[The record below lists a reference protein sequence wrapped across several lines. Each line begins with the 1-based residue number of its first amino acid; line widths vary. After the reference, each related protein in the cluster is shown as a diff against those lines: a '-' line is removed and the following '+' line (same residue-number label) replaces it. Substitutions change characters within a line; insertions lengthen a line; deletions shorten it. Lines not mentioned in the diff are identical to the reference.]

1 MKKRKFADDGYA
13 IRALLM
19 IAQMGVIRRSELS
32 QALYHE
38 NEDGEATSSVGSI
51 GLTRGIK
58 RLCTYGY
65 IDSVRNDEKN
75 YYYVTRAGWEYIQK
89 YYPTVGYRMN
99 ELNPNNKNHFKIAER
114 RSIGLYLYR
123 TMGINT
129 LPSEKTSLAKFCN
142 TLAGTYLLDDVEC
155 TEGYNQDADV
165 IELFEYG
172 VYYDILEIRDTFLAS
187 SNGSM
192 SSIKTS
198 AKGIL
203 INAQEVIFVY
213 QMKDKRT
220 VIYPQV
226 ENEFVSF
233 ICKFLEKVYEKRNG
247 LPEFT
252 KVCNVIA
259 SDLRYLP
266 TLVTGKK
273 DGVDKVY
280 SKLEPYKTNRLSNMC
295 VKRLMVF
302 DKIYIVPSIFTHLE
316 YRGNQYDYSDEDYQK
331 DMYRII
337 KQFPK
342 TLKQL
347 IGPEKTTLAFEE
359 SGEDLLICRYPD
371 AKELFLYRLRYI
383 ENEKKVSVIGIDDPK
398 IADFISRSLQGAM
411 SRYYSIDTMK
421 EIPIAHYDEDGLK
434 ESANGAKAFYIDN
447 LF

>member
-1 MKKRKFADDGYA
+1 MKKRKFTEDGYA
-13 IRALLM
+13 MRSLLT
-19 IAQMGVIRRSELS
+19 IAQIGVIRRSELS

-38 NEDGEATSSVGSI
+38 NEDSEATSSVGSI
-51 GLTRGIK
+51 GLTRGLK
-58 RLCTYGY
+58 RLLDKGY
-65 IDSVRNDEKN
+65 VDSVRNDGKN

-89 YYPTVGYRMN
+89 YYPMVGYRMS
-99 ELNPNNKNHFKIAER
+99 ELNPNNKNHFNIAER
-114 RSIGLYLYR
+114 RSIGLYLYH
-123 TMGINT
+123 TMGIST

-142 TLAGTYLLDDVEC
+142 TLAGTHLLDDVER
-155 TEGYNQDADV
+155 TEGYNQNADV

-172 VYYDILEIRDTFLAS
+172 VYYDILEVRDTFLAS
-187 SNGSM
+187 GNGSM

-226 ENEFVSF
+226 ENEFVGF

-247 LPEFT
+247 SSEFI

-273 DGVDKVY
+273 DGVKKAY
-280 SKLEPYKTNRLSNMC
+280 SKLELYTINRLSIMC
-295 VKRLMVF
+295 VKRLMIF

-337 KQFPK
+337 KMFPK
-342 TLKQL
+342 ELTQV
-347 IGPEKTTLAFEE
+347 IGPEKTTLAFKE

-371 AKELFLYRLRYI
+371 AKELFLYHLRYI
-383 ENEKKVSVIGIDDPK
+383 ENKK
-398 IADFISRSLQGAM
+398 
-411 SRYYSIDTMK
+411 
-421 EIPIAHYDEDGLK
+421 
-434 ESANGAKAFYIDN
+434 
-447 LF
+447 